1 MPTTLHC
8 QQGTATRTAIV
19 QVRPV
24 VELGPPLAT
33 WQGGE
38 VILPGRYQEGYVYS
52 WSPAAMLNDATNV
65 NPKTSP
71 QETTRYTL
79 RVRDGWGCEASDT
92 ITVGIYERIWIPDAF
107 SRMATA

>member
-1 MPTTLHC
+1 
-8 QQGTATRTAIV
+8 
-19 QVRPV
+19 
-24 VELGPPLAT
+24 
-33 WQGGE
+33 
-38 VILPGRYQEGYVYS
+38 
-52 WSPAAMLNDATNV
+52 MLNDATNV